1 MKKIISSVLAFV
13 MIAGIFALIPLPAV
27 AADTTQSTTEVG
39 KVEAG
44 YTPTGTAITT
54 AAEFAAMEANGNYYL
69 AKDITINASYAS
81 KFTGTFDGN
90 GHTVTVSV
98 PMFREFAGTAK
109 NLTIDGSVT
118 NTTAVTVAAGKTIA
132 EYEEEG
138 IMFADAAV
146 GAFAAVGDGTFT
158 NMANK
163 AALSGKCTVGGLVG
177 FIPAEATFTDCV
189 NTGNITYAG
198 YTGTTGLQW
207 NALGGISGTTI
218 GNTEYVN
225 CVNNGVIDCGGFQV
239 PAGGI
244 AGTGNSNT
252 STIYSKTMTLKNC
265 VNNAEIKGGWQ
276 TGGIVGWVARA
287 TLVAEDC
294 TNNANISS
302 SASYSGGV
310 FGRLSEIKS
319 TVTRCVNN
327 GEITSYTGHVGG
339 IAGYLGSGDRATST
353 EFYDCVNNGYIN
365 ATDKSQNAGGIL
377 GSTAGLGEYGANAF
391 NTTVKAIGCVNT
403 GKVNSTSFAA
413 GMLGIAGNAKKTF
426 YTEKNVIEIRDCRNS
441 GVIGSDGTS
450 KASGGMVG
458 GAYGCNLTIDGCI
471 NTGNITGKRCAGMGG
486 DIGASTDVKV
496 VAVQNKDNVY
506 KADSTSKTKIAFG
519 HTQVTVSKSVNV
531 GIITSPNDIAGGIL
545 GYVWG
550 GPRTVNSVKLLFFG
564 KVYSCVNGGTVL
576 SGKFASQLICYS
588 NSDLTVLND
597 CVAFGKLEDYSETEE
612 AFKSVI
618 NVSGTNPV
626 DADIKNVKY
635 LANDGTEWFSYAEA
649 PKNDKNRR
657 YLLDK
662 PYTADSNGKTYEG
675 YVRVKAGNIT
685 FLTPAELAGGKVTY
699 TCNELLG
706 KRFFY
711 QNLGK
716 DAAPTTDRT
725 HAPVNLYGDKYFNIN
740 EGGASVRVVGDSA
753 TVGVRFRSLIKKD
766 IFDAMKADVAEIGVI
781 IAPKAIAD
789 AAGEMTFEALDA
801 YKAASGK
808 TNVYLT
814 LKRSGEYATSFSD
827 EELSDGAYAI
837 KGSLVNVKNASME
850 FTAVGYVKLADG
862 TVFYGS
868 TDTNS
873 AKAVATAAVADTKS
887 AAEAE
892 YMYEVA
898 EGVFSPYTK
907 EAYEN
912 LKALANAK

>member
-27 AADTTQSTTEVG
+27 AADATQGTTEVG

-69 AKDITINASYAS
+69 DANITIDASYAS

-109 NLTIDGSVT
+109 NLVIEGSIT
-118 NTTAVTVAAGKTIA
+118 NTTAATVKAGETVS
-132 EYEEEG
+132 
-138 IMFADAAV
+138 ADAAV

-177 FIPAEATFTDCV
+177 FIPTKATFTDCV
-189 NTGNITYAG
+189 NTGNITYAD
-198 YTGTTGLQW
+198 TTKLQW
-207 NALGGISGTTI
+207 NAIGGISGTTI
-218 GNTEYVN
+218 GDTEYVN
-225 CVNNGVIDCGGFQV
+225 CVNNGVIDCGGAQV

-252 STIYSKTMTLKNC
+252 KTISSKTMTLKNC

-294 TNNANISS
+294 TNNANVNSCL
-302 SASYSGGV
+302 SYSGGV

-327 GEITSYTGHVGG
+327 GEITSKVSHVGG
-339 IAGYLGSGDRATST
+339 IAGYLESGDRETST

-365 ATDKSQNAGGIL
+365 ATDVSQNAGGIL

-403 GKVNSTSFAA
+403 GKVISKSFTSGIIGLA
-413 GMLGIAGNAKKTF
+413 GAINKTF
-426 YTEKNVIEIRDCRNS
+426 YTDKNVVEIRNCRNS
-441 GVIGSDGTS
+441 GVIGSDGT
-450 KASGGMVG
+450 KQAGGMVG

-486 DIGASTDVKV
+486 DIGSDKAVKV
-496 VAVQNKDNVY
+496 IAVANEDNVY
-506 KADSTSKTKIAFG
+506 KTDSSTSAKSIKFG
-519 HTQVTVSKSVNV
+519 QTQVTVSKSVNV
-531 GIITSPNDIAGGIL
+531 GIIASPNDIAGGML
-545 GYVWG
+545 GYVWAG
-550 GPRTVNSVKLLFFG
+550 SRKIDGVELPFFG

-588 NSDLTVLND
+588 NSALTVLND
-597 CVAFGKLEDYSETEE
+597 CVAFGKLEDYSETEA

-618 NVSGTNPV
+618 NVSSINPLE
-626 DADIKNVKY
+626 ADIKNVKY
-635 LANDGTEWFSYAEA
+635 LENDGTEWFSYAEA
-649 PKNDKNRR
+649 PANDKNRR

-662 PYTADSNGKTYEG
+662 PYTADSNGITYKG

-716 DAAPTTDRT
+716 DAAPTTDKT
-725 HAPVNLYGDKYFNIN
+725 HAPVNLYGGKYFNIN

-766 IFDAMKADVAEIGVI
+766 IFEAMKADVAEIGVI

-789 AAGEMTFEALDA
+789 AAGEMTFEALEA

>member
-54 AAEFAAMEANGNYYL
+54 AEGFAAMEANGNYYL
-69 AKDITINASYAS
+69 NADIAIDASYAS
-81 KFTGTFDGN
+81 AFTGVFDGN
-90 GHTVTVSV
+90 GHTVTVSA
-98 PMFREFAGTAK
+98 PMFTEFAGTAK
-109 NLTIDGSVT
+109 NLVIEGSVT
-118 NTTAVTVAAGKTIA
+118 NTNAATIVAVNAAT
-132 EYEEEG
+132 E
-138 IMFADAAV
+138 DVRAAVV
-146 GAFAAVGDGTFT
+146 GAFAVLGDGTFT

-163 AALSGKCTVGGLVG
+163 AALSGKSAIGGLVG
-177 FIPAEATFTDCV
+177 FIPTEATFTACV

-198 YTGTTGLQW
+198 AESQW
-207 NALGGISGTTI
+207 NAIGGISGTTI
-218 GNTEYVN
+218 GNTEYVSCAN
-225 CVNNGVIDCGGFQV
+225 SGVIDCGGNKV

-252 STIYSKTMTLKNC
+252 KTISSKTMTLKNC

-294 TNNANISS
+294 TNNANVNSCL
-302 SASYSGGV
+302 SYSGGV

-327 GEITSYTGHVGG
+327 GEITSYTDHVGG

-365 ATDKSQNAGGIL
+365 ATDKRQNAGGIL

-441 GVIGSDGTS
+441 GVIGSDGT
-450 KASGGMVG
+450 KQAGGMVG
-458 GAYGCNLTIDGCI
+458 GAYGCNLTIDGCA

-486 DIGASTDVKV
+486 DIGAHNKASV
-496 VAVQNKDNVY
+496 VAVKDAENVY
-506 KADSTSKTKIAFG
+506 KTKGKGSTETTVSIPFG

-531 GIITSPNDIAGGIL
+531 GIIASPNDIAGGML

-550 GPRTVNSVKLLFFG
+550 GERTVNSVKLPFFG

-576 SGKFASQLICYS
+576 SGRFASQFICYS
-588 NSDLTVLND
+588 NTTLTVLND
-597 CVAFGKLEDYSETEE
+597 CVAFGKLEDYSETEA

-618 NVSGTNPV
+618 NVSSINPLE
-626 DADIKNVKY
+626 ADIKNVKY
-635 LANDGTEWFSYAEA
+635 LENDGTEWFSYAEA
-649 PKNDKNRR
+649 PANDKNRR

-662 PYTADSNGKTYEG
+662 PYTADSNGITYKG

-716 DAAPTTDRT
+716 DAAPTTDKT
-725 HAPVNLYGDKYFNIN
+725 HAPVNLYGGKYFNIN

-753 TVGVRFRSLIKKD
+753 TVGVRFRSLIKKN

-789 AAGEMTFEALDA
+789 AAGEMTFEALEA

-887 AAEAE
+887 SAEAE

>member
-54 AAEFAAMEANGNYYL
+54 AAEFAAMKANGKYYL
-69 AKDITINASYAS
+69 NADIAIDASYAS
-81 KFTGTFDGN
+81 TFTGIFDGN

-98 PMFREFAGTAK
+98 PMFKEFAGTAK
-109 NLTIDGSVT
+109 NLVIEGSVT

-189 NTGNITYAG
+189 NTGTITYAG
-198 YTGTTGLQW
+198 DKGQW

-239 PAGGI
+239 PTGGI

-252 STIYSKTMTLKNC
+252 KTISSKTMTLKNC

-294 TNNANISS
+294 TNNGNVNSCL
-302 SASYSGGV
+302 SYSGGV

-327 GEITSYTGHVGG
+327 GEITSKVSHVGG
-339 IAGYLGSGDRATST
+339 IAGYLESGDRETST

-365 ATDKSQNAGGIL
+365 ATDVSQNAGGIL
-377 GSTAGLGEYGANAF
+377 GSAAGLGEYGANAF

-403 GKVNSTSFAA
+403 GKVISKSFAA

-441 GVIGSDGTS
+441 GVIGSDGT
-450 KASGGMVG
+450 KQAGGMVG
-458 GAYGCNLTIDGCI
+458 GAYGCNLTIDGCA

-486 DIGASTDVKV
+486 DIGAHNKASV
-496 VAVQNKDNVY
+496 VAVKDAENVY
-506 KADSTSKTKIAFG
+506 KTKGKGSTETTVSIPFG

-531 GIITSPNDIAGGIL
+531 GIIASPNDIAGGML

-550 GPRTVNSVKLLFFG
+550 GERTVNSVKLPFFG

-576 SGKFASQLICYS
+576 SGRFASQFICYS
-588 NSDLTVLND
+588 NTTLTVLND
-597 CVAFGKLEDYSETEE
+597 CVAFGKLEDYSETEA

-618 NVSGTNPV
+618 NVSSINPLE
-626 DADIKNVKY
+626 ADIKNVKY
-635 LANDGTEWFSYAEA
+635 LENDGTEWFSYAEA
-649 PKNDKNRR
+649 PANDKNRR

-662 PYTADSNGKTYEG
+662 PYTADSNGITYKG

-685 FLTPAELAGGKVTY
+685 FLTAADLAGGKVTY

-711 QNLGK
+711 QTLGK
-716 DAAPTTDRT
+716 DAAPTVDRT
-725 HAPVNLYGDKYFNIN
+725 HAPVNLYGGKYFNIN

-753 TVGVRFRSLIKKD
+753 TVGVRFRSLIKKN

-781 IAPKAIAD
+781 IAPKAIAY
-789 AAGEMTFEALDA
+789 AAGEMTFEALEA